1 VSPRV
6 LGSLILLAAGA
17 MLAAGCDRDA
27 SMRIRY
33 LPGIVAGS
41 ERVLPPEPIA
51 VAPIAGPMA
60 AGRFKVGAVYD
71 EHGNVERELFLIDP
85 GPLITQAVVRC
96 LSDAGLKAVMQ
107 TSDRDAVAAGKNGVP
122 VLTTVVEELSV
133 EKRFRPERTVHGQ
146 YFSMT
151 ARARLSFTLS
161 SRDNSNLYS
170 GVMTGTEEEPPA
182 PVGGEIFL
190 PLETEPAE
198 SLSVALSRAIGA
210 LVLDPRFRAAL
221 AR

>member
-1 VSPRV
+1 MSPRV
-6 LGSLILLAAGA
+6 LGSIFLLAAGA

-27 SMRIRY
+27 SMRIHY

-51 VAPIAGPMA
+51 VAPVAGPMA
-60 AGRFKVGAVYD
+60 AGTFKVGAIYD

-85 GPLITQAVVRC
+85 GPLIAQAVVRC
-96 LSDAGLKAVMQ
+96 LSDAGLKPVMQ
-107 TSDRDAVAAGKNGVP
+107 TSDRDALRRNGVP

-161 SRDNSNLYS
+161 SRANSNLYS

-221 AR
+221 VR